1 MIKRKLLFVKRHRG
15 TFLFAFANFKTQEC
29 YEWFFQFSLKDPWLL
44 PKYDPYYL
52 NGKWPLAGWLFFYFG
67 RHTRGAVIPCRQCDI
82 GEGKKPVIDKA
93 GNMYMIYNLP
103 DEELARKFRQTI
115 LRYNCDVEI
124 EKDGDNVTVINRVR
138 SKRWISIFL
147 KK

>member
-1 MIKRKLLFVKRHRG
+1 MLNRKLLFAKRHRG
-15 TFLFAFANFKTQEC
+15 TFMFAFANFKTQEC
-29 YEWFFQFSLKDPWLL
+29 YEWYVQFSLKDPWRI

-67 RHTRGAVIPCRQCDI
+67 RHTRGAIISCTDSDVGD
-82 GEGKKPVIDKA
+82 GKKPIIDKA
-93 GNMYMIYNLP
+93 GNLYMIYNLL
-103 DEELARKFRQTI
+103 DEELARKFRRTI

-124 EKDGDNVTVINRVR
+124 EKDGNNVTLINRVR
-138 SKRWISIFL
+138 SRRWISIFL